1 MSFKEAIVKVNEE
14 DTDEN
19 ARGYE
24 EIAVD
29 ENADQMNNEVNEDIL
44 DDEVKNF
51 AIDVKN
57 SNALFD
63 NQNKF
68 IEAEVGRNVVKIL
81 FEGTFE
87 KNSEEILE
95 NVDNFPKPEILL

>member
-1 MSFKEAIVKVNEE
+1 MSFEETIVKVN

-29 ENADQMNNEVNEDIL
+29 ENADQMNNKVNEDIL

-51 AIDVKN
+51 AIDVKD
-57 SNALFD
+57 SNALFE
-63 NQNKF
+63 NQNEF
-68 IEAEVGRNVVKIL
+68 IEVEVGRNVVKLL
-81 FEGTFE
+81 FE
-87 KNSEEILE
+87 
-95 NVDNFPKPEILL
+95 